1 LLGDGGGGCFS
12 GLEAAEEGGWAT
24 SEAVMVELSSLGLC
38 ELVVGDE
45 LVDGLPEL
53 AASVLPL
60 LVGVEASSEGVGNSV
75 VTDGA
80 APSVEK
86 KTTGAVG

>member
-1 LLGDGGGGCFS
+1 
-12 GLEAAEEGGWAT
+12 
-24 SEAVMVELSSLGLC
+24 MVELSSLGLC

-86 KTTGAVG
+86 KCAVR